1 MKTWQTIS
9 RIITDTL
16 INSRVQLHYAIQFIA
31 ATGAALAEPLPDY
44 SHTSLAWNP
53 ALEVFVGT
61 AIQTTQPFQVALMPV
76 SLTLVLLNQ
85 QGEAIAA
92 LPLHGKTMAEGLTW
106 LQQESAK
113 LGADANKIVFLDY
126 PPNDFPD
133 HPLAHGDTFDAT
145 QTPTLQ
151 ELTDYYANT
160 YGQLQDMIATVED
173 ATAVRIWPHHFDMA
187 TLIMLPGM
195 RDGIPL
201 TVGVGLSPGDT
212 SYDEPYW
219 YVSPYPYPDTTHLP
233 GLEGEGFWHTQS
245 WVGAVLKASQL
256 AQTAEAQ
263 QNQLKAFLHS
273 ALHHAIALLQPGL
286 ATPA

>member
-1 MKTWQTIS
+1 MS
-9 RIITDTL
+9 DTL

-31 ATGAALAEPLPDY
+31 ATGAALAEPLPDH
-44 SHTSLAWNP
+44 SHTSLAWHPN
-53 ALEVFVGT
+53 LEIFVG
-61 AIQTTQPFQVALMPV
+61 AAVQTTQPFQVALMPA

-85 QGEAIAA
+85 QSAAIAS

-106 LQQESAK
+106 LRQESAK

-126 PPNDFPD
+126 PPDDFPD
-133 HPLAHGDTFDAT
+133 HPLAHGATFEAT

-160 YGQLQDMIATVED
+160 YGQLQNIIATVED
-173 ATAVRIWPHHFDMA
+173 ATAIRIWPHHFDMA

-195 RDGIPL
+195 REGVPL
-201 TVGVGLSPGDT
+201 TVGVGFSPGDT
-212 SYDEPYW
+212 SYTEPYW
-219 YVSPYPYPDTTHLP
+219 YVSPYPYPNITHLP
-233 GLEGEGFWHTQS
+233 GLEGEGFWHTQY

-256 AQTAEAQ
+256 APTAETQ

-286 ATPA
+286 AAPT